1 MKVGI
6 VTINDFN
13 NYGNR
18 LQNYAVQ
25 EVLKKLGND
34 AITLRNIPL
43 LNTKKMFAFRYL
55 KYLLLNKNKKEVS
68 ERDKCFSEFNK
79 NIKFNKKLV
88 TPYSSLAKKF
98 DYFVVGSDQVWKPTY
113 NRMRDV
119 DFLSFA
125 KNEQKIAL
133 SASFGISKLS
143 PQEEKFA
150 KKYLE
155 NFKAISVR
163 ENSGKEIVEKLT
175 KRKDIKLLVDP
186 TMLLSKEEW
195 QKVSKKP
202 KMLEDNKYILCY
214 FLGNLSLKRK
224 QEIQKFADK
233 NNCTIINLLDK
244 NDPFYNTGPSEFL
257 YLEQNAFMIC
267 TDSFHSSVFALIFN
281 RPLLIFKREDDK
293 VDMTSR
299 IDTLVEKF
307 NLNDRVYN
315 GIINEKNLKLY
326 SEETFNLLNQEQKI
340 ALSFLKDNL
349 N

>member
-1 MKVGI
+1 
-6 VTINDFN
+6 
-13 NYGNR
+13 
-18 LQNYAVQ
+18 
-25 EVLKKLGND
+25 
-34 AITLRNIPL
+34 
-43 LNTKKMFAFRYL
+43 
-55 KYLLLNKNKKEVS
+55 
-68 ERDKCFSEFNK
+68 
-79 NIKFNKKLV
+79 
-88 TPYSSLAKKF
+88 
-98 DYFVVGSDQVWKPTY
+98 
-113 NRMRDV
+113 MRDV

-315 GIINEKNLKLY
+315 GIINEKNLKIY
-326 SEETFNLLNQEQKI
+326 SEETFNLLKQEQKI
-340 ALSFLKDNL
+340 ALTFLKDNL